1 MAPRQQIPDLSSF
14 SSKEVAAFL
23 SSFDTVLTDCDGV
36 LWMGDQQIP
45 GSIETIK
52 KLDEMGKKIFFIS
65 NNNLL
70 TVEKY
75 LMKIQAMGYSAT
87 KEQILIPGVTIAA
100 YLKSVDF
107 NKKAYVIGTRSLI
120 ATLKEA
126 GIDCHGDEPELAE
139 TSLSGFKNQI
149 TSLDSSYGAVVVDYD
164 PNINYLKMMKAV
176 VLLKKP
182 DCIFV
187 AGATDETVMFRSD
200 LKMIGPGSFLSI
212 METVSEKTAVIL
224 GKPGLFIKDV
234 VSSRHS
240 IVPSK
245 TLMIGDMVKQDI
257 LFGNRCGF
265 QTILVLSGVCTLDDA
280 SDDPEYKPRYYIQK
294 LGDLLSK
301 L

>member
-1 MAPRQQIPDLSSF
+1 MAQRGQIPDLASLN
-14 SSKEVAAFL
+14 SKEVTTFL
-23 SSFDTVLTDCDGV
+23 GSFDTVLTDCDGV
-36 LWMGDQQIP
+36 LWIGNQQLP

-70 TVEKY
+70 TVDKY
-75 LMKIQAMGYSAT
+75 VMKIQAMGYNAT
-87 KEQILIPGVTIAA
+87 KEQILIPGVVIAA
-100 YLKSVDF
+100 YLKSVNF
-107 NKKAYVIGTRSLI
+107 KKKAYVIGTKSLV

-126 GIDCHGDEPELAE
+126 GIDCQGDEPELAE
-139 TSLSGFKNQI
+139 NSLSGFKNQI
-149 TSLDSSYGAVVVDYD
+149 TSLDSSFGAVVVDFD

-176 VLLKKP
+176 ALLKKP

-187 AGATDETVMFRSD
+187 AGATDETVMIHSD

-212 METVSEKTAVIL
+212 LEKVSEKNAVIL
-224 GKPGLFIKDV
+224 GKPGSFIKEV

-245 TLMIGDMVKQDI
+245 TLMIGDMLKQDV
-257 LFGNRCGF
+257 LFGNRSGF
-265 QTILVLSGVCTLDDA
+265 QTVLVLSGVCTLDDI
-280 SDDPEYKPRYYIQK
+280 SNDPDNQPTYYIQK
-294 LGDLLSK
+294 LGDLMSK